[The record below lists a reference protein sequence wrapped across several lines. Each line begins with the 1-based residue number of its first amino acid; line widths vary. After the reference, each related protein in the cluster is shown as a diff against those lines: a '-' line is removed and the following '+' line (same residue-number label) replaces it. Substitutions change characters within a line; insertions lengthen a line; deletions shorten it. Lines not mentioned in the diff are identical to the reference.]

1 MRRFVAAAIT
11 GFCLAALAP
20 AVSSGARAADAPQT
34 MLIIDG
40 SGSMWGRFEGT
51 NLAKID
57 AARELLKTKIDAA
70 GAQPVGLISFGHRR
84 KADCT
89 DVEVIAAPSADH
101 ELILSPLAKLNPR
114 GKGPLVA
121 GLRAAVAALG
131 KTRPASVIVVGDGTD
146 NCQLDPCAAATE
158 IAAANPG
165 VPIHMI
171 SIGVEP
177 ADLPRLQCVA
187 KVTGGTFYDVKDNAQ
202 LTAAIDAATQLAMLT
217 PGTAPSPAA
226 AARPGEA
233 APAAPPPV
241 FDAALQ
247 ASVALAPGGPAI
259 ALPMHWRISKSG
271 SSEPLSQSDGPT
283 IAARLDPGVY
293 DVEAETGHVRAK
305 QSVTIE
311 AGRASA
317 IVVPLNA
324 ARLKVAIK
332 SDKPNP
338 AQSLIVSIEPAADE
352 KHQAELTTLE
362 RQLPLTQIVP
372 AGAYTVSLADGAV
385 RQSKPVTLAAGAD
398 TTVEFTLG
406 TGRVELSAGL
416 REDGG
421 AIEDVT
427 YVISEDDPDSADG
440 RREVA
445 RSRAPTALFTLPAGT
460 YYASARSGDGEARQ
474 RLAVGPGDVIKR
486 ALILPLVPV
495 KVSALVGGTAATSN
509 LGIVYRVT
517 ALDGDRREITRSVL
531 PEMSLSLLPG
541 RYRIAGQIDAH
552 HLKAAE
558 EVAVEA
564 GKSLSVV
571 LKFEAGEVTLKPGAG
586 PGAAAG
592 DAYWEISDAKGRSV
606 WRSMAQEAKALLAPG
621 RYTVRLDVRDKQTE
635 AAFEV
640 RPGERK
646 VVQVGPN

>member
-1 MRRFVAAAIT
+1 MRRIVAAAIA
-11 GFCLAALAP
+11 GFCLAAYAP
-20 AVSSGARAADAPQT
+20 ALSIGARAADVPQT

-57 AARELLKTKIDAA
+57 AARDLLKTKIEAA

-101 ELILSPLAKLNPR
+101 ELILGPLAKLNPR

-131 KTRPASVIVVGDGTD
+131 KTRPASVIVIGDGTD

-158 IAAANPG
+158 LAAANPG

-187 KVTGGTFYDVKDNAQ
+187 KVTGGTFYDIKDNAQ
-202 LTAAIDAATQLAMLT
+202 LTAAVDAATQLAMLT
-217 PGTAPSPAA
+217 PGAAPAA
-226 AARPGEA
+226 GLKPGEA
-233 APAAPPPV
+233 TPAAPPPV

-247 ASVALAPGGPAI
+247 ASVALAPGGPTI

-271 SSEPLSQSDGPT
+271 SSEPLSQSDGPSV
-283 IAARLDPGVY
+283 AARLDPGVY

-317 IVVPLNA
+317 IIIPLNA

-332 SDKPNP
+332 SDKPHP
-338 AQSLIVSIEPAADE
+338 TQALIVSIEPAADQ
-352 KHQAELTTLE
+352 KNQAELTTIE
-362 RQLPLTQIVP
+362 RQLPITQIVP

-445 RSRAPTALFTLPAGT
+445 RSRAPTASFTLPAGT

-495 KVSALVGGTAATSN
+495 KVSALVGGAAATSN

-558 EVAVEA
+558 EVAVEV
-564 GKSLSVV
+564 GKSLNVV
-571 LKFEAGEVTLKPGAG
+571 LKFDAGEITLKAGAG

-592 DAYWEISDAKGRSV
+592 DAYWEISDAKGRPV

-635 AAFEV
+635 AAFDV